1 MKTKLFTTALLILV
15 ALLAMTTMISADY
28 TTDNN
33 TATTTDYLIM
43 EADDVKLATG
53 TKGTVV
59 YDENGY
65 KIAQYQPSETYV
77 QPESGWVTITPA
89 NANAG
94 YAATG
99 ANSFFD
105 FPYTVLYYRTSA
117 TAAATGNLMLTG
129 NSTFKWNG
137 GAHIKRQTTYGGII
151 IDRDSYTTGNPAAI
165 TPYDNTFTKQG
176 FTLKTFPT
184 ADVKG
189 TLDILAI
196 ASFRTKAQAEAFISE
211 YEPYVHS
218 YKSDNNPETELDYVI
233 MTADDIKLATGDKGT
248 VTTDS
253 GNSVLLVTPA
263 ESYKSPENGQIK
275 FYPANAGI
283 GIESTGENSLYDF
296 NYYVF
301 RYKTEGAALSTINTM
316 LSGKAGTTQ
325 HYKWNGTQL
334 TSMSDYGFFTIERTT
349 FTSGNQSGH
358 SSNPDTSW
366 TEQAINLKA
375 FQTASVTGKLLISE
389 LAIFRTKAQ
398 ADYYIENYGKLDNT
412 EPDTEAPEYLVLN
425 SSELSSIAKYNG
437 VFTESSSVDY
447 DKKQSFIIYT
457 ANQSGAHQD
466 STSFEFDTAAL
477 AGNITLKEYPVI
489 KISYKAKATSTSAK
503 IDLNVGLDYLGVATR
518 IWGPKLAFTRDETH
532 TSMIINVPDA
542 GFTGGEN
549 LSGTAYS
556 YDSIDDTST
565 YNYLRFKPFYGTSFA
580 KGDYFAIEYIGF
592 FKSEADANAYVHTID
607 LTLKSIDLK
616 YDAYKLKPGA
626 SVQNDVTFD
635 PIFADVTNVEYKSS
649 NDSVATVDSTGLIK
663 AVSNGK
669 ATITVT
675 DKETGL
681 SATCDI
687 IVETPTPIDWYS
699 VNSTEG
705 ESIVL
710 NVIGD
715 SISYGNSTT
724 NKAYIYHGR
733 WATDFKMQVNNWS
746 RGGAAVTGNYLYK
759 DGKLETFVPRMER
772 MIANDVGTYDTV
784 VTNEDP
790 DMIVIYGGTN
800 DYNGYWALGSVGD
813 TTRKTY
819 CGAISELITLTWKHY
834 PNAKLVFFTPIKRT
848 DYTLSNGQDNTGKRQ
863 HELDA
868 YVDAMIETCEYYD
881 VPCIDLYNLDQA
893 NLTGLRTTYIKDGV
907 HMTDEGHRIFA
918 KLTIEEMEKAGVI
931 KTHGYT
937 AAPASTYALDANRD
951 LSADSHIFDATALN
965 TLTTYNAGTLLDRQ
979 RMSKHTLTEGALR
992 FSAETL
998 TSKLAPSVTVDF
1010 AQLDFSVTDYPYMTV
1025 VYKTDSTAA
1034 KIGLE
1039 LRGADN
1045 KVSRISDAQLPKLV
1059 SDKKGAFTVNLK
1071 DFSSNEISLDGTVVN
1086 SDLYMPMF
1094 FFEDTYSMT
1103 AESYV
1108 DIESIAFFKTAD
1120 DADAYKEEQAPDEV
1134 IIGDCDNN
1142 GEVDSNDLVV
1152 ISRYLAN
1159 WDSYDELIKL
1169 ENSDVN
1175 NDNGVSSEDSVVLAR
1190 HLAKWTGY
1198 LTLPVIPAE

>member
-1 MKTKLFTTALLILV
+1 
-15 ALLAMTTMISADY
+15 
-28 TTDNN
+28 
-33 TATTTDYLIM
+33 
-43 EADDVKLATG
+43 
-53 TKGTVV
+53 
-59 YDENGY
+59 
-65 KIAQYQPSETYV
+65 
-77 QPESGWVTITPA
+77 
-89 NANAG
+89 
-94 YAATG
+94 
-99 ANSFFD
+99 
-105 FPYTVLYYRTSA
+105 
-117 TAAATGNLMLTG
+117 
-129 NSTFKWNG
+129 
-137 GAHIKRQTTYGGII
+137 
-151 IDRDSYTTGNPAAI
+151 
-165 TPYDNTFTKQG
+165 
-176 FTLKTFPT
+176 
-184 ADVKG
+184 
-189 TLDILAI
+189 
-196 ASFRTKAQAEAFISE
+196 
-211 YEPYVHS
+211 
-218 YKSDNNPETELDYVI
+218 
-233 MTADDIKLATGDKGT
+233 
-248 VTTDS
+248 
-253 GNSVLLVTPA
+253 
-263 ESYKSPENGQIK
+263 
-275 FYPANAGI
+275 
-283 GIESTGENSLYDF
+283 
-296 NYYVF
+296 
-301 RYKTEGAALSTINTM
+301 
-316 LSGKAGTTQ
+316 
-325 HYKWNGTQL
+325 
-334 TSMSDYGFFTIERTT
+334 
-349 FTSGNQSGH
+349 
-358 SSNPDTSW
+358 
-366 TEQAINLKA
+366 
-375 FQTASVTGKLLISE
+375 
-389 LAIFRTKAQ
+389 
-398 ADYYIENYGKLDNT
+398 
-412 EPDTEAPEYLVLN
+412 
-425 SSELSSIAKYNG
+425 
-437 VFTESSSVDY
+437 
-447 DKKQSFIIYT
+447 
-457 ANQSGAHQD
+457 
-466 STSFEFDTAAL
+466 
-477 AGNITLKEYPVI
+477 
-489 KISYKAKATSTSAK
+489 
-503 IDLNVGLDYLGVATR
+503 
-518 IWGPKLAFTRDETH
+518 
-532 TSMIINVPDA
+532 
-542 GFTGGEN
+542 
-549 LSGTAYS
+549 
-556 YDSIDDTST
+556 
-565 YNYLRFKPFYGTSFA
+565 
-580 KGDYFAIEYIGF
+580 
-592 FKSEADANAYVHTID
+592 
-607 LTLKSIDLK
+607 
-616 YDAYKLKPGA
+616 
-626 SVQNDVTFD
+626 
-635 PIFADVTNVEYKSS
+635 
-649 NDSVATVDSTGLIK
+649 
-663 AVSNGK
+663 
-669 ATITVT
+669 
-675 DKETGL
+675 
-681 SATCDI
+681 
-687 IVETPTPIDWYS
+687 
-699 VNSTEG
+699 
-705 ESIVL
+705 
-710 NVIGD
+710 
-715 SISYGNSTT
+715 
-724 NKAYIYHGR
+724 
-733 WATDFKMQVNNWS
+733 
-746 RGGAAVTGNYLYK
+746 
-759 DGKLETFVPRMER
+759 

-937 AAPASTYALDANRD
+937 AVPASTYTLDTNRD

-1071 DFSSNEISLDGTVVN
+1071 DFASNEISLDGTVVN

-1120 DADAYKEEQAPDEV
+1120 DADAYKEEQVPNEV